1 MVSNIIGTLTPD
13 YSVYCIQI
21 ILAKAEKLQHPM
33 AVNTI
38 CSLYFELGEISGIP
52 YIIVKWMLNLFALKI
67 STY

>member
-52 YIIVKWMLNLFALKI
+52 YIIVK
-67 STY
+67 